1 MWHLFSYA
9 YAIGWPLF
17 FRLLLWSI
25 FPFLV
30 HKVPR
35 TKGSGFWL
43 PVIQVVASF
52 NLLLSIVVNKFFMS
66 MSFIF
71 CDNLKKNPNFSSCS
85 VLLQYQLSIALFSS
99 LVILYLFFMQ
109 MSNNFLK
116 MGKRHWLRSCYLW
129 GGYPSFCHLFWL
141 VYTYLLKRWILV
153 SITMFFLFIFSLGWR
168 STRVW
173 FAVELSH
180 NTRFTIIFYLRQVS
194 DSLILIF

>member
-1 MWHLFSYA
+1 MNQKLLLPPTWSAYWLKEFPLLDSLFDDTRDSCVGWFSLSFSLIFMVSFVSIFKMMYAYIYKKKKKLRMWHLFYYA

-52 NLLLSIVVNKFFMS
+52 NLLLSIVVNKFFVS

-71 CDNLKKNPNFSSCS
+71 CDNLKKNPNFSSS
-85 VLLQYQLSIALFSS
+85 SALLQYQLSIALFSS
-99 LVILYLFFMQ
+99 LAILYL
-109 MSNNFLK
+109 
-116 MGKRHWLRSCYLW
+116 
-129 GGYPSFCHLFWL
+129 
-141 VYTYLLKRWILV
+141 
-153 SITMFFLFIFSLGWR
+153 
-168 STRVW
+168 
-173 FAVELSH
+173 
-180 NTRFTIIFYLRQVS
+180 IFYS
-194 DSLILIF
+194 DVK

>member
-1 MWHLFSYA
+1 
-9 YAIGWPLF
+9 
-17 FRLLLWSI
+17 
-25 FPFLV
+25 
-30 HKVPR
+30 
-35 TKGSGFWL
+35 
-43 PVIQVVASF
+43 
-52 NLLLSIVVNKFFMS
+52 MS

-129 GGYPSFCHLFWL
+129 GGYPSFCQLFWL

-180 NTRFTIIFYLRQVS
+180 NTSFTIIFYLCQVS